1 MGKTEWMVII
11 PDHPNSLETRL
22 RVRPQHLEKIVPK
35 VQQGIVLMGGASL
48 EEPTKEGGSNPKMNG
63 SVFLA
68 VAETKE
74 EIVELVKSDAYYKEG
89 VWDVEKMQIFPF
101 QSAIRMPM
109 N

>member
-1 MGKTEWMVII
+1 VII

-22 RVRPQHLEKIVPK
+22 RVRPQHLEKIKPK
-35 VQQGIVLMGGASL
+35 VQQGTVLFGGASL
-48 EEPTKEGGSNPKMNG
+48 EEPTPEGGNPKMNG

-89 VWDVEKMQIFPF
+89 VWDAEKMQIFPF

>member
-22 RVRPQHLEKIVPK
+22 RIRPNHLEGIKQKIQDGV
-35 VQQGIVLMGGASL
+35 VVFGGASL
-48 EEPTKEGGSNPKMNG
+48 EEPTKEGESPKMNG
-63 SVFLA
+63 SAFLA

-74 EIVELVKSDAYYKEG
+74 EIVELVKSDVYYKQG
-89 VWDVEKMQIFPF
+89 VWNAEKMQIFPF

-109 N
+109 K